1 MQTQDSVKGLLSE
14 MLISSFYFLEEST
27 HTRRLRYLSITCRVF
42 RQSLHT
48 SHPAQKLRCL
58 PFLVWREN

>member
-14 MLISSFYFLEEST
+14 MLIFNFYFLEEST
-27 HTRRLRYLSITCRVF
+27 HTRRLRSLSITCHFF
-42 RQSLHT
+42 RQSLHM
-48 SHPAQKLRCL
+48 SHPAQKLRCP